1 MQQQTIFKW
10 VGWRNHSLV
19 KMTLLVFTFPVS
31 SQPASAWGRRS
42 GVTYAGGNTQR
53 VLLALFFFKRLWLAK
68 NERNNRNTFLLC
80 ISNFIARGMQRA
92 IGKSL
97 NRHCKSMHK
106 LILFTFTSQYS
117 WEKDFRLYFII
128 LAKLVDREV
137 ELKLIMIWSLVRGDH
152 ALCSEAD
159 VYNSYFSD
167 VNITF
172 CCAFLLRTC
181 YTRSFG
187 LEQWWVWSQQGRY
200 LILKNFQ
207 NFLKIT

>member
-1 MQQQTIFKW
+1 MPSIDNNATANDIQM
-10 VGWRNHSLV
+10 GWLNYHSLV
-19 KMTLLVFTFPVS
+19 QKTLLVFTFPVS

-80 ISNFIARGMQRA
+80 ISKFIARGMQRA
-92 IGKSL
+92 IGKRL

-117 WEKDFRLYFII
+117 WEKDFRLFFII

-152 ALCSEAD
+152 TLCSQAD
-159 VYNSYFSD
+159 VLTDIFLGRKHN
-167 VNITF
+167 
-172 CCAFLLRTC
+172 FLLCLFAEDMSYEEFRAWTVMGVES
-181 YTRSFG
+181 TR
-187 LEQWWVWSQQGRY
+187 
-200 LILKNFQ
+200 
-207 NFLKIT
+207 